1 MAKKE
6 AIILTIMLFISVQGL
21 EIISK
26 NFEELWVKEG
36 QEVTLLCSAD
46 VKVEICT
53 FRSPDSGYFDMTD
66 NNMWVLST
74 YSA

>member
-26 NFEELWVKEG
+26 NFEELWVKEE
-36 QEVTLLCSAD
+36 QELTLLCSAD

-53 FRSPDSGYFDMTD
+53 FT
-66 NNMWVLST
+66 
-74 YSA
+74 